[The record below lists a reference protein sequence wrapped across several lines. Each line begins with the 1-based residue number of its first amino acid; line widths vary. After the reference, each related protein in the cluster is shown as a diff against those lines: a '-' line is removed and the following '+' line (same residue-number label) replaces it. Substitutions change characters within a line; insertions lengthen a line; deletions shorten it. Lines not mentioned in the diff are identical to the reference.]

1 MSGCLVSEGTGI
13 LMTRS
18 VSSASALD
26 QQSDGK
32 IREMRDGSAQELE
45 SIYRAQRGKLL
56 RRLARKTGFERA
68 EDIVQQVF
76 LRLAGRPG
84 LASDIETPAN
94 YLAAA
99 TSNALR
105 DAERASIR
113 QHAESHV
120 TLDDAVLPD
129 CDPIRHLEAR
139 DRLARIE
146 KALTR
151 MKPLTRDIFLARRLD
166 GYSYSEI
173 AQKTGLSVRGV
184 EKQMSR
190 ALAQLSRFRD
200 DE

>member
-1 MSGCLVSEGTGI
+1 MPGCLDSEGIGI

-18 VSSASALD
+18 IGSASALD
-26 QQSDGK
+26 EQTDGGTTVPNDCSA
-32 IREMRDGSAQELE
+32 RDID
-45 SIYRAQRGKLL
+45 SIYRAHRSQLL
-56 RRLARKTGFERA
+56 RRLVRKAGIELA
-68 EDIVQQVF
+68 EDVVQQVF
-76 LRLAGRPG
+76 LRLVGRQN
-84 LASDIETPAN
+84 LETTIDTPAS
-94 YLAAA
+94 YLAVA

-105 DAERASIR
+105 DEGRASIR
-113 QHAESHV
+113 RHAADHV
-120 TLDDAVLPD
+120 ALEDADVPD
-129 CDPIRHLEAR
+129 CDPVRHLEAR

-166 GYSYSEI
+166 GYSYAEI